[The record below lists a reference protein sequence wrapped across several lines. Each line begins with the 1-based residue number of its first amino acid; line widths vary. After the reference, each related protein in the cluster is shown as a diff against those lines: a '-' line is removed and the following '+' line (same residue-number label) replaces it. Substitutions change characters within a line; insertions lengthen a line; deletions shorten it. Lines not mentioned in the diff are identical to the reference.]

1 MSSLY
6 KVTKIEGKGLGC
18 VAISDIKKGS
28 LILKENPQLYVES
41 EEIKWSSGWIKS
53 LMTSFNEMIE
63 TDQHE
68 YMKLHNK
75 FNNFQNFHNTD
86 FIRNCKEIND
96 TIIEDVKLEIG
107 KIEQNPESAEEIL
120 KIFGIY
126 CTNSFED
133 GISIKVSR
141 FNHSCQHNA
150 DFTNVNSELQLRA
163 IGNIKA
169 GKEININYLDEFAG
183 FRNRKYRQ
191 QNLFDGWDFF
201 CVCDLCVH
209 DVDIDA
215 EAFED
220 FIQEAE
226 KLTIDRQ
233 SAFQAGI
240 SLGTQYYSLEDCNK
254 EIVCYKQLYKIGKD
268 RNIQPYFL
276 FRMLDKG
283 FDAATTGYQLYK
295 ATDLKIDAM
304 TFAKEAEM
312 FGKILGNDIGTQGIP
327 NFYEKVYRAVI
338 DKAGYSQ
345 SK

>member
-1 MSSLY
+1 MSNLY

-28 LILKENPQLYVES
+28 LILKENPQLYIES
-41 EEIKWSSGWIKS
+41 EEVKWSSGWIKS
-53 LMTSFNEMIE
+53 LMTSFNEMTE

-68 YMKLHNK
+68 YMILHNK
-75 FNNFQNFHNTD
+75 FNNFQNFQNTD
-86 FIRNCKEIND
+86 FIRNCKEIHD

-107 KIEQNPESAEEIL
+107 KIEQNTEKAEEIL

-150 DFTNVNSELQLRA
+150 DFTNVNGQLQLRA
-163 IGNIKA
+163 IGSIKA

-201 CVCDLCVH
+201 CFCDLCVN

-215 EAFED
+215 ESFED

-226 KLTIDRQ
+226 KLTIERQ

-240 SLGTQYYSLEDCNK
+240 SLGAQYYSLENCKK
-254 EIVCYKQLYKIGKD
+254 EILCYKQLYKVGKD
-268 RNIQPYFL
+268 QKIQPYFL

-283 FDAATTGYQLYK
+283 FDAATTGYQLYR
-295 ATDLKIDAM
+295 ATDFKIDAM
-304 TFAKEAEM
+304 TFAKEVEN
-312 FGKILGNDIGTQGIP
+312 FGNILGNDIGNRGIP
-327 NFYEKVYRAVI
+327 NFYEKVYQAVI
-338 DKAGYSQ
+338 DKAGY
-345 SK
+345 